1 MYYIYGTSGS
11 SLLIEY
17 TGYDMINAGLG
28 NCLQD
33 GSKLDHS
40 KVNYAQCYYFSASKI
55 HTYPLQVSFSLH
67 LHS

>member
-1 MYYIYGTSGS
+1 MYYVYGISGS
-11 SLLIEY
+11 SLLIES

-40 KVNYAQCYYFSASKI
+40 TVNDA
-55 HTYPLQVSFSLH
+55 
-67 LHS
+67 